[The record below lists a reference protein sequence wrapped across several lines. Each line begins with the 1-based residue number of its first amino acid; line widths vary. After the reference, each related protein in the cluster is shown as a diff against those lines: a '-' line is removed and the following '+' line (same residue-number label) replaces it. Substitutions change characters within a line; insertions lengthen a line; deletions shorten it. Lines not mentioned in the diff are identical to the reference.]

1 MTVQE
6 AIERAD
12 TMKPNA
18 CPSDIKY
25 AWLTELDG
33 RIKTEILDTHAGF
46 DDIGTPGYSY
56 SNRMENLLAPEPYSD
71 MYVYWLFMKID
82 FMNGEYDRFNNDAM
96 LYNTSWLAFSN
107 YMNRNHAPRKRAQ
120 IENI

>member
-6 AIERAD
+6 AIARAD
-12 TMKPNA
+12 AMKPNA
-18 CPSDIKY
+18 CPDDVKY

-33 RIKTEILDTHAGF
+33 RIKTEILDTHVGF
-46 DDIGTPGYSY
+46 DETGMPDYSY
-56 SNRMENLLAPEPYSD
+56 ANRMENLLAPEPYSD

-82 FMNGEYDRFNNDAM
+82 FMNGEFDRFNNDAM

-107 YMNRNHAPRKRAQ
+107 YMNRIHAPRKRAQ